1 MTAQRARRK
10 LMVVADGRTSQ
21 LCSHARPG
29 RDLPIARCCFFFAI
43 GRDAKSKRKG
53 DAVCGDSFPY
63 QATARLMGDW
73 VFVCMGV
80 VFVVRS
86 DF

>member
-10 LMVVADGRTSQ
+10 LMVVADRRTSQ

-43 GRDAKSKRKG
+43 ERDAKSKRKG
-53 DAVCGDSFPY
+53 NAVCGDTFSVPSDCAFNGC
-63 QATARLMGDW
+63 LG
-73 VFVCMGV
+73 VCMHGCCV
-80 VFVVRS
+80 CRS
-86 DF
+86 